1 MRMEAVMK
9 KRICLLGMSLL
20 VMMVCFLFRVIP
32 ARADVIWEPQDSF
45 YEEHSSECNY
55 VNRLYTAD
63 GPDGVVIVYE
73 SPESDKAVAT
83 WENGKAVWI
92 SYTYEDERGVLW
104 GISEAEENGW
114 MPMDYMKLVYDS
126 ISFEEDYSD
135 QIEAQSG
142 ELEEQYRNDT
152 IYLWK
157 YPASE
162 QYSMVDLQSLGA
174 EYMPQYDGL
183 YTDETGHQ
191 WGKIGYFYGM
201 RSMWVCLDAPTAD
214 YAALY
219 PGGAP
224 QIVEQEHSEDAVEQN
239 PETEQSQTPEGKGTE
254 RIEPQNGQAGG
265 RMVVMVVVLVGMVV
279 LVTAVLL
286 FVLKKRGGRKIED

>member
-1 MRMEAVMK
+1 MK
-9 KRICLLGMSLL
+9 KRICLLGM
-20 VMMVCFLFRVIP
+20 MVCFWFSVIP

-45 YEEHSSECNY
+45 YEKHSSECTY
-55 VNRLYTAD
+55 VNRQYITD

-73 SPESDKAVAT
+73 SPESDKVTAT
-83 WENGKAVWI
+83 WENGMAVWI

-104 GISEAEENGW
+104 GISETEENGW

-126 ISFEEDYSD
+126 ISFEEDYSG

-142 ELEEQYRNDT
+142 EVGEQYRNDT

-162 QYSMVDLQSLGA
+162 QYRTMDLQSLGA
-174 EYMPQYDGL
+174 EHMPQYAYL
-183 YTDETGHQ
+183 YIDETGHQ

-201 RSMWVCLDAPTAD
+201 RNLWVCLDAPTAD

-219 PGGAP
+219 PDGAP
-224 QIVEQEHSEDAVEQN
+224 QIGEKEHAEDAEEQR
-239 PETEQSQTPEGKGTE
+239 PETAQSQTPERGGIE
-254 RIEPQNGQAGG
+254 RIEPQDGQARG
-265 RMVVMVVVLVGMVV
+265 RTVVTVVVLVGMVV

-286 FVLKKRGGRKIED
+286 FVLKKRGGREK